1 VAPSLGAP
9 PPRVPPAVSPPA
21 PTPLRPRRL
30 RAQRGGRPRAGG
42 AQAGA
47 GPDRPGPRLLGP
59 LRRPM
64 RRLLRRRDMQLR
76 RPRHRGLA
84 AGPQALGNPAAGGG
98 RAALAPGAV
107 PLHYNGIKG
116 PIPRE
121 IGKLSELTDLY
132 LDVNHLTGP
141 VPVEIAA
148 IVNLQGEA
156 LSFPCLPLV
165 SWVKSSRKD
174 SFLIFFLFGFSTAF

>member
-1 VAPSLGAP
+1 
-9 PPRVPPAVSPPA
+9 
-21 PTPLRPRRL
+21 
-30 RAQRGGRPRAGG
+30 
-42 AQAGA
+42 
-47 GPDRPGPRLLGP
+47 
-59 LRRPM
+59 
-64 RRLLRRRDMQLR
+64 MQPR

-84 AGPQALGNPAAGGG
+84 AGPRALGNPAAGGG

-116 PIPRE
+116 PILQE

-156 LSFPCLPLV
+156 LSFPCLLPSV

-174 SFLIFFLFGFSTAF
+174 SFLIFFFLFGFSTAF